1 MKKALLHRISSN
13 QISQFIFRDSFAL
26 IHKNN
31 IFLREWLEFKLEI
44 IYTKAF
50 TMIKLTVQDTVDKSR
65 SLEIKEK
72 NLLSIPAN

>member
-1 MKKALLHRISSN
+1 MKKALLQRISSN
-13 QISQFIFRDSFAL
+13 KISQFIFRDSFAL

-31 IFLREWLEFKLEI
+31 TFLREWLEFKLEI
-44 IYTKAF
+44 IYTKAY

>member
-1 MKKALLHRISSN
+1 MKKALLHKISSN
-13 QISQFIFRDSFAL
+13 KINQFIFRDSFAL

-31 IFLREWLEFKLEI
+31 IFLREWLESKLEI
-44 IYTKAF
+44 IYMKAF
-50 TMIKLTVQDTVDKSR
+50 TMIKLTVKDTVDKSR

>member
-1 MKKALLHRISSN
+1 MKKALLQMISSN
-13 QISQFIFRDSFAL
+13 KISQFIFRDSFAL
-26 IHKNN
+26 IHKNK

-44 IYTKAF
+44 IYMKAY
-50 TMIKLTVQDTVDKSR
+50 TMIKLTVKDTVDKSR